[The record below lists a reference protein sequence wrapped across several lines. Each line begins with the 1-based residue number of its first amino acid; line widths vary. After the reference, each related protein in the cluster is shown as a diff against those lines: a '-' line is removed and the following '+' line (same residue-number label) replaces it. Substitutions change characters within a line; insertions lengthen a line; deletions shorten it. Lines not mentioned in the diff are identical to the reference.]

1 MIKYKCR
8 IDADSW
14 QRGIKYGANQ
24 LEIHIRDAQI
34 DQLRSFADELLMA
47 NQTVNLTSITDPLEI
62 AEKLMLDSMVPG
74 RFIPPESSVLDL
86 GTGAGF
92 PGIPLKISFPSLS
105 VTLLDSKRKKIN
117 FVKYSIRLLNLTR
130 IDAKQ
135 ARAEELAGQ
144 PEMAGSFDVVVSRA
158 VTSLSRLI
166 PLATPFLKINGII
179 IAMRGAEALHETD
192 MKKNK
197 TANQTVD
204 GDEFKKNEIQ
214 VFPYQLPLSGKE
226 RNLIVIRF
234 SGKV

>member
-1 MIKYKCR
+1 
-8 IDADSW
+8 
-14 QRGIKYGANQ
+14 
-24 LEIHIRDAQI
+24 
-34 DQLRSFADELLMA
+34 MA
-47 NQTVNLTSITDPLEI
+47 NQAVNLTSITDPLEI

-74 RFIPPESSVLDL
+74 RFIPPGSSVLDL

-130 IDAKQ
+130 IEAKQ

-144 PEMAGSFDVVVSRA
+144 PEMARSFDVVVSRA

-166 PLATPFLKINGII
+166 PISTPFLKLNGII
-179 IAMRGAEALHETD
+179 IAMRGAEALHEMD

-197 TANQTVD
+197 TSNQTVD